1 MKDGWNNGSDY
12 EWSKGLRIWLWIVIV
27 VNVLDAISVCGSW
40 FELQAQGY
48 QYNSVIGVYLALY
61 LAVDLAMAAG
71 AWILLKKK
79 KKAGFYCMC
88 ASVICAIILCIDI
101 GEPARA
107 IGTITGPVVWRFF
120 IRKDWNYL
128 E

>member
-27 VNVLDAISVCGSW
+27 GNVLGAISECGNW
-40 FELQAQGY
+40 CELWAQGY
-48 QYNSVIGVYLALY
+48 QYNSVIGGYLALY
-61 LAVDLAMAAG
+61 VAVDLAVAAG

-88 ASVICAIILCIDI
+88 AGGIGAIILSIFA
-101 GEPARA
+101 GEPALA
-107 IGTITGPVVWRFF
+107 IAPIIGPVVWRFF